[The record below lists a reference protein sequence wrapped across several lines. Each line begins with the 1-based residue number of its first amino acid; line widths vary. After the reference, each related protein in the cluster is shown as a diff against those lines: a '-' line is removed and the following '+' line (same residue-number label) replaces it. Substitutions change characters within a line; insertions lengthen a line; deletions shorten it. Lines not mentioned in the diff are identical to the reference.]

1 MEEYD
6 DKGRW
11 EYRAP
16 NHVLIIFSEKDMED
30 IKSHME
36 YTRRFKSGAASVS
49 MSISDKVEVYYY
61 NDNVKVVSDPDSDI
75 PSNMSL
81 GEFVLPTS
89 DRLLVRDT
97 IAYYTGEDDAG
108 NIVESFPFNLEDLK
122 DIKEWDPDLD
132 K

>member
-1 MEEYD
+1 MEYYD
-6 DKGRW
+6 DMGRW
-11 EYRAP
+11 EHRAP
-16 NHVLIIFSEKDMED
+16 KHILIIFSEKDMED
-30 IKSHME
+30 IKSHMA
-36 YTRRFKSGAASVS
+36 YTRKFKSSGACVR

-61 NDNVKVVSDPDSDI
+61 DDNVKVVSDPDSDI

-89 DRLLVRDT
+89 DRLVVRDS
-97 IAYYTGEDDAG
+97 IAYYAGEDDAG
-108 NIVESFPFNLEDLK
+108 NIVESFPFNLKDLK